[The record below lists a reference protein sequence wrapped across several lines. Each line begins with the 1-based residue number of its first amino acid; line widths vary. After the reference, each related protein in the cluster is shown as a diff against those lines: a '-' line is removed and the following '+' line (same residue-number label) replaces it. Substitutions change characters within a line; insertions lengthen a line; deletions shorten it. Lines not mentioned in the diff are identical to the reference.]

1 MEISTGILFHD
12 RYRLL
17 EKKGSGSFGEVW
29 LAKDEQLDLEVAIKI
44 YIALD
49 ERSIEDFKTE
59 YKIAYGLNHPNLLHA
74 NYYDVCEHRPYL
86 VMPYCP
92 NGSAENLIERA
103 GECTIW
109 QFIHDVS
116 SGLAYLHGQNP
127 PMVHQDIK
135 PANIL
140 VDGSGRFLITD
151 FGISKRI
158 RSSLRKNSQRT
169 SSAGTVA
176 YMGPERFSA
185 EPAPIKASDMWSLG
199 VTVYEIMTGDLPF
212 NGMGGGMMLSGA
224 MVPEIHGDY
233 SVELKETVKACLAKE
248 TWVRPTSE
256 ELMKYSA
263 SRLSGENSSMPWS
276 VRRGKADSGSN
287 FTPSP
292 SVTIPMNSASKVDPA
307 PENNFR
313 KKSTIFKFWL
323 WAVVSVLTFGII
335 AVINYLQKPYRDADS
350 NFSLYNKLALN
361 VVDRLDEDDL
371 TFEDFKS
378 IEESCNRIRLY
389 EQKFSKY
396 DDRYHKWEELR
407 LELRDKKESIFTQ
420 YLSEGNTLYKDKR
433 YVEALE
439 NYEEA
444 VKIKNDI
451 SVEQKIRN
459 ISKLLGGI
467 KLVDFVMLYTMNGD
481 NYDERVDYK
490 LQNGKFILDSQTST
504 ISASKT
510 TYLYSYF
517 EFIGFSDISAEQ
529 YESMTFNVKIIE
541 PDGNLLRGKTSPNG
555 YSFKETVSNIQ
566 YHKSGTKVW
575 LNGWGN
581 ESATSYKPGNYT
593 YEVWYGG
600 RKLFSVPIKFI

>member
-1 MEISTGILFHD
+1 MEISTGSLFHD

-29 LAKDEQLDLEVAIKI
+29 LAKDEQLELDVAIKI

-59 YKIAYGLNHPNLLHA
+59 YKIAYGLNHPYLLHA
-74 NYYDVCEHRPYL
+74 NYYDVCENRPYL

-92 NGSAENLIERA
+92 NGSAESLIERA
-103 GECTIW
+103 DECTIW
-109 QFIHDVS
+109 RFVHDVS
-116 SGLAYLHGQNP
+116 SGLAYLHEQNP

-185 EPAPIKASDMWSLG
+185 EPAPVKASDIWSLG

-224 MVPEIHGDY
+224 VVPEIHGDY
-233 SVELKETVKACLAKE
+233 SSELKETVKACLAKE

-263 SRLSGENSSMPWS
+263 SRLSGENAPMLWCL
-276 VRRGKADSGSN
+276 RRGNADSGSKSS
-287 FTPSP
+287 PSP
-292 SVTIPMNSASKVDPA
+292 KATIPMNSARKIDSA
-307 PENNFR
+307 SQNNCR
-313 KKSTIFKFWL
+313 KKSAISKLWL
-323 WAVVSVLTFGII
+323 WVVISVLAFGII
-335 AVINYLQKPYRDADS
+335 AVINYLRKPYKEADA
-350 NFSLYNKLALN
+350 NFSLYNDLVSSVMNRLN
-361 VVDRLDEDDL
+361 ENDL
-371 TFEDFKS
+371 TSDDFNS
-378 IEESCNRIRLY
+378 IEQSCDRIRVY
-389 EQKFSKY
+389 ERNFSKY
-396 DDRYHKWEELR
+396 DDRYHNEEKLR
-407 LELRDKKESIFTQ
+407 LEFREKKESMFAQ
-420 YLSEGNTLYKDKR
+420 YVSEGNTLYEDKR
-433 YVEALE
+433 YVEAME
-439 NYEEA
+439 NYEKA

-451 SVEQKIRN
+451 SVKQKMKN
-459 ISKLLGGI
+459 ISRLLGGI
-467 KLVDFVMLYTMNGD
+467 KMVDFVMLYTSDNGD
-481 NYDERVDYK
+481 YDERIDYRLK
-490 LQNGKFILDSQTST
+490 NGKFVLDSQTSE
-504 ISASKT
+504 INASNT
-510 TYLYSYF
+510 TYLYAYF
-517 EFIGFSDISAEQ
+517 EFIGFSDVIADQ
-529 YESMTFNVKIIE
+529 YENMTFDIKIIN
-541 PDGNLLRGKTSPNG
+541 PDGSLMRGETSPYG
-555 YSFKETVSNIQ
+555 YSFKETVTDIQ
-566 YHKSGTKVW
+566 YYKSGTKVW

-581 ESATSYKPGNYT
+581 ESATSYKPGNYA